1 MNKLKLFFTNKT
13 NFLRFGLMSLVIGL
27 LFDKFGSDAFIY
39 NFLAGLFIGLS
50 VPLNICGIYKVS
62 RSIKP
67 VKEV

>member
-1 MNKLKLFFTNKT
+1 
-13 NFLRFGLMSLVIGL
+13 MSLVIGL